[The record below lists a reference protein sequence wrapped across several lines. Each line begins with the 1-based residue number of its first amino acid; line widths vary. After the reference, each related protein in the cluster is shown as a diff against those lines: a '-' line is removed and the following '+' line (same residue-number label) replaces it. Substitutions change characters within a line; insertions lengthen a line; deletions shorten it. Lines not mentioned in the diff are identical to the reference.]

1 MTIKVEE
8 KYKNGKLNLIRIF
21 NDVTELKEVES
32 HTGDVNGL
40 TDEIHEYLCY
50 RYEVY
55 SYNDK
60 LGSFSKNENTKI
72 SFQLNATEQLQ

>member
-8 KYKNGKLNLIRIF
+8 KYKDGKLNLIRIF
-21 NDVTELKEVES
+21 HDVTELKEIES

-40 TDEIHEYLCY
+40 TDEIHEYYCY
-50 RYEVY
+50 QYEVY
-55 SYNDK
+55 SHNDK

-72 SFQLNATEQLQ
+72 SFQLNVTEQLQ

>member
-1 MTIKVEE
+1 
-8 KYKNGKLNLIRIF
+8 
-21 NDVTELKEVES
+21 
-32 HTGDVNGL
+32 VNGL
-40 TDEIHEYLCY
+40 TDEIHEYYCY
-50 RYEVY
+50 QYEVY